1 MMIKKDKGVKP
12 ILVNIGLALGFSF
25 AGFLCSRLRINQG
38 LVSFQFHHESNCV
51 FFCFV
56 LLIEVNSGHEID
68 ATCTDEWRSGNS
80 PIDLLSNTKNG
91 DRNEFLL
98 PEFDELVK
106 EVEFEVESRKLE
118 VRTSRPY
125 AGSDKDDYE
134 HEIHRLK
141 NMVRML
147 QDKEQ
152 SLEVQLLEYYG
163 LREQETVV
171 MELENRLKISNMEVN
186 MFNLKAKKL
195 QSENRRLK
203 EQVSDHANVL
213 AELDAARAKIELL
226 NKEIRRE
233 AEQNKERI
241 VSLQQRVAKLQD
253 QECKDAACD
262 QDIKIKLQKLEALES
277 EVEELRKS
285 NSRLQIENSDLT
297 RRFDSTQI
305 HANDA
310 NQESERLR
318 KENEDLIKQIEQL
331 QSDRRSD
338 IEELVYMRWVNARL
352 RHELQNHQPLHNKTV
367 AKDLSKS
374 LNPTSEIEAEK
385 LRLEYADTN
394 GLGSTMDFDLN
405 QRSSSQS
412 SSITDSGEYDHFSA
426 RTNATTQNKF
436 FSKLRKLILGKDRHR
451 RHSQVSSKYQE
462 DINSQPRNTS
472 TDTEGRTSFDRR
484 NSSFDGRTSFDRR
497 YSSFDGE
504 GSFSDFL
511 GLEKSDFE
519 KYAEALEDSSA
530 NDKHQRR
537 GRSTS
542 FS

>member
-1 MMIKKDKGVKP
+1 MIKKDKGVKP
-12 ILVNIGLALGFSF
+12 ILLNIALALGFSF

-38 LVSFQFHHESNCV
+38 HEIESNG
-51 FFCFV
+51 
-56 LLIEVNSGHEID
+56 SS
-68 ATCTDEWRSGNS
+68 SGNS
-80 PIDLLSNTKNG
+80 PIDLRSNTKQNG
-91 DRNEFLL
+91 DRDEFLL

-118 VRTSRPY
+118 VRSSRAF
-125 AGSDKDDYE
+125 AGPDKDDYE
-134 HEIHRLK
+134 QEILQLK
-141 NMVRML
+141 NMVKLL

-152 SLEVQLLEYYG
+152 NLEVQLLEYYG

-171 MELENRLKISNMEVN
+171 IELQNRLKITNMQVE
-186 MFNLKAKKL
+186 MFNLKAKNL
-195 QSENRRLK
+195 QSENRRLR
-203 EQVSDHANVL
+203 EQVADHGKVL
-213 AELDAARAKIELL
+213 AELDAAKEKIELL

-241 VSLQQRVAKLQD
+241 VSLQERVAKLQD
-253 QECKDAACD
+253 QVCKDAACD

-285 NSRLQIENSDLT
+285 NSRLQIENSELT
-297 RRFDSTQI
+297 RRFDSMQI
-305 HANDA
+305 LANDA

-318 KENEDLIKQIEQL
+318 KENEDLMKQIEQL

-352 RHELQNHQPLHNKTV
+352 QQELQNHRPLHNKTV
-367 AKDLSKS
+367 AKD
-374 LNPTSEIEAEK
+374 SEKKAKK
-385 LRLEYADTN
+385 LILEDTDTN

-412 SSITDSGEYDHFSA
+412 SSITDSGEYDHFFS
-426 RTNATTQNKF
+426 RTNAPSQNKF
-436 FSKLRKLILGKDRHR
+436 FSKLRRLILGKDGHH
-451 RHSQVSSKYQE
+451 RHSQVSSRYQE
-462 DINSQPRNTS
+462 DINPQRRSTS
-472 TDTEGRTSFDRR
+472 TNTDGRTSFDRR

-511 GLEKSDFE
+511 GIEKSDLE

-530 NDKHQRR
+530 NDKHQRQ